1 MVCAGLGSAAIDLG
15 YIASGRLDAYWELDI
30 NAWDIAAGCLIA
42 SEAGAI
48 VTDAKG
54 QPLHYPEIST
64 VLVANPFLHSDVLQV
79 LLQAPE

>member
-1 MVCAGLGSAAIDLG
+1 V
-15 YIASGRLDAYWELDI
+15 ASGRLDAYWELDI

-42 SEAGAI
+42 GEAGAF

-54 QPLHYPEIST
+54 QPLVYREIST

-79 LLQAPE
+79 LLQDPE